1 MPHTRIAVGRLR
13 RLQLM
18 RDEDLREI
26 RLPIKC
32 IVERQNHAAGVS
44 KHRIHVLLSQT
55 RKNRLR
61 ASHFIRHPFV
71 DRLVTHIITYTVF
84 AEQVVRPPDLM
95 NFFER
100 HLRKVHDHL

>member
-1 MPHTRIAVGRLR
+1 MRRIL
-13 RLQLM
+13 LM
-18 RDEDLREI
+18 RHEDLTDL

-44 KHRIHVLLSQT
+44 KHRIHVLLPQT

-71 DRLVTHIITYTVF
+71 DRLVTHIIAYATF
-84 AEQVVRPPDLM
+84 SEQVVHLSNLT

-100 HLRKVHDHL
+100 HL

>member
-1 MPHTRIAVGRLR
+1 
-13 RLQLM
+13 M
-18 RDEDLREI
+18 RHEDLTNF
-26 RLPIKC
+26 RLPIER
-32 IVERQNHAAGVS
+32 IVKRQNHAAGIS
-44 KHRIHVLLSQT
+44 EYCIYALLTQT